1 MSRSLAAACA
11 ALSLLAS
18 GITGA
23 TPAQSATA
31 SESTQAPVGE
41 WFVNGESVALEQ
53 RQWSGRLQFQD
64 VYCVDFPDP
73 ERAVMRVTGV
83 MNQGAVAMAR
93 VEYADGLLA
102 YVVASTLP
110 PGRSIAQ
117 EHAAQ
122 LAMAQDG
129 HAKLDAGFEYDTA
142 DSAFG
147 PVVAR
152 HLRNAAPQRDRSL
165 FPVELEFYDS
175 ARTLTF
181 AESRV
186 FARGPDRFEVAAMGF
201 PGKDATADTEA
212 SVHGTVVAVAER
224 LQASLQRC
232 TAGLPLRT
240 P

>member
-1 MSRSLAAACA
+1 MSSSHAAAFA
-11 ALSLLAS
+11 ALSLLAV
-18 GITGA
+18 A
-23 TPAQSATA
+23 MPAQSVPAA
-31 SESTQAPVGE
+31 DSTPAPVGE
-41 WFVNGESVALEQ
+41 RFVDGESVALAQ
-53 RQWSGRLQFQD
+53 RHWSGHLQFQD

-122 LAMAQDG
+122 LALARDG
-129 HAKLDAGFEYDTA
+129 HAKLDAGFEYDAT

-152 HLRNAAPQRDRSL
+152 HLRNVAPERDRSL

-186 FARGPDRFEVAAMGF
+186 FARGPDRFEVAALGF
-201 PGKDATADTEA
+201 TGEDATVETEA
-212 SVHGTVVAVAER
+212 GVHGTVAAVAER